1 MSLRAFLEKAHQH
14 GYLVIIDREVD
25 PHLEMAR
32 IINALDGRP
41 VLFTNVRGSDY
52 RVVAG
57 VCSARKYFALALDI
71 EEAQLL
77 PTLIE
82 ALTNPVE
89 PEVVASAPCQEVVE
103 REVDLDKLPILTH
116 LPGDGGSYITAGV
129 AIIKDPD
136 YGRNMCFHRLMKLDE
151 RSFAARI
158 VEGRG
163 TDTAL
168 QKTEGDLEVAICIGN
183 SIPVLLAAA
192 MSPPKGV
199 DELAIANALRSTP
212 LVKCL
217 TKDLEVP
224 ADCEIVLE
232 GRITHRLATEGPF
245 LDLTETYDIVRQQPM
260 VEIDCITHRRDAIYQ
275 ALLPGKSEHKL
286 LMGLPREPTIYAEV
300 SKVCECRDVL
310 VTPGGMSW
318 LHAVVQIV
326 KRHPNDGK
334 RAIEAAFRGHGSLK
348 HVVVVD
354 EDINIRSMRDVE
366 WAIATRF
373 QADRDLIVLE
383 DQPGSSLDPSATRVP
398 GQKARTSKMG
408 LDATIPWRKPDGTL
422 RTEAEREAFKRV
434 DYGEVAP
441 EGLAP

>member
-1 MSLRAFLEKAHQH
+1 
-14 GYLVIIDREVD
+14 
-25 PHLEMAR
+25 
-32 IINALDGRP
+32 
-41 VLFTNVRGSDY
+41 
-52 RVVAG
+52 
-57 VCSARKYFALALDI
+57 
-71 EEAQLL
+71 
-77 PTLIE
+77 
-82 ALTNPVE
+82 
-89 PEVVASAPCQEVVE
+89 
-103 REVDLDKLPILTH
+103 
-116 LPGDGGSYITAGV
+116 
-129 AIIKDPD
+129 
-136 YGRNMCFHRLMKLDE
+136 
-151 RSFAARI
+151 
-158 VEGRG
+158 
-163 TDTAL
+163 L

-199 DELAIANALRSTP
+199 DELAIANALRPTP

-383 DQPGSSLDPSATRVP
+383 DQPGSSLDPSATHVP